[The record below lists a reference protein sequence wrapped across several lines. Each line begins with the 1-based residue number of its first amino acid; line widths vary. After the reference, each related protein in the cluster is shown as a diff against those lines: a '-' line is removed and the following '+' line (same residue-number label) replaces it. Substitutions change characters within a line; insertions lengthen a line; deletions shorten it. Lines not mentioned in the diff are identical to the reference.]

1 MMSDKDDRISKINQQ
16 YSDFMNSKGFELDDP
31 PSDLDRFEESDDF
44 EDKMCGSATVGAT
57 NSIDELEYVKSEI
70 EKI

>member
-1 MMSDKDDRISKINQQ
+1 
-16 YSDFMNSKGFELDDP
+16 MNSKGFELDDP